1 MHQPFT
7 DALNNEISKNEH
19 LISQS
24 NDPNEVIS
32 FAIACERTFSS
43 NEERKKEDHLMI
55 SHR

>member
-1 MHQPFT
+1 MHWPFT
-7 DALNNEISKNEH
+7 DALNNEISKNEY

-32 FAIACERTFSS
+32 FAIACERVFSF
-43 NEERKKEDHLMI
+43 NEKKKEDCLTI